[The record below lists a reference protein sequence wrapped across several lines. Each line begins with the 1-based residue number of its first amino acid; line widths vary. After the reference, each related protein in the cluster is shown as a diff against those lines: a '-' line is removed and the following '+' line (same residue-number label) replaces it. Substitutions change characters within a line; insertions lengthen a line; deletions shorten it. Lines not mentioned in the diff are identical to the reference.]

1 LLSLFSCRTERENC
15 CNHSN
20 IVINDVYLVEYENKS
35 RYICIEGIPG
45 ESRVSKYLSISQI
58 HEYEYAEHLIKIDFQ
73 HNIIDEDY
81 IEIDTNALRTEIFEF
96 GILQIGAST
105 QKGKKK
111 VNEKIKKVIK
121 NISINYYKNRDLC
134 YGNEELV
141 NPIPIGLI
149 NIGATKF
156 TKTNNRKIL
165 TIKLSRND
173 NKTIIETLFS
183 NKDMFYKY
191 MKDKDLIRFESMG
204 NSQNILR
211 TYILT
216 DSKGIVK
223 YANEWC
229 GVGPIE
235 ERFECIYVNNNEL
248 QPSRRTHQR

>member
-1 LLSLFSCRTERENC
+1 MKKLLIICFLLNLISCWTERENC

-20 IVINDVYLVEYENKS
+20 IVISDVYLVEYENKS

-45 ESRVSKYLSISQI
+45 ENKVSKYLSGSQI
-58 HEYEYAEHLIKIDFQ
+58 HEYEYAEHLIKINFQ

-96 GILQIGAST
+96 GILQIGASNQNGT
-105 QKGKKK
+105 KK
-111 VNEKIKKVIK
+111 VNEKIKKAVE
-121 NISINYYKNRDLC
+121 NISINYFKNRDLC
-134 YGNEELV
+134 YGKEELV
-141 NPIPIGLI
+141 NPIPNELI
-149 NIGATKF
+149 NIGATKL
-156 TKTNNRKIL
+156 TKTNKRNIL
-165 TIKLSRND
+165 TLKLSRND
-173 NKTIIETLFS
+173 NMTIIETLFS
-183 NKDMFYKY
+183 NKDIFYKY

-223 YANEWC
+223 YPNEWC
-229 GVGPIE
+229 GMGPIE

-248 QPSRRTHQR
+248 